1 MSHTTTPF
9 GEILHLIPRHIFQ
22 KLEKRHACGRK
33 SRKFGFK
40 EQFTVMAF
48 VMLAA
53 SRSLRDAVASLK
65 AQGSRLYHWG
75 LQKVCRST
83 VSDANRTRPCEFFED
98 LFREMCGFCAMHAP
112 RHQFPFKNK
121 IFSVDS
127 TVITLAASIF
137 KWASYRS
144 SKNGVKIHTVL
155 DHDGNIPAFATIT
168 EAKKHDSKFLEVL
181 ELPKGSFVI
190 VDRAYSAPKWFF
202 QMCQNEL
209 FFVTRLKKGMKFK
222 LIERHEV
229 EPATGVSSD
238 HVIEMGKDRQKVI
251 LRKIGYYDPETSKHY
266 VFLSNNFTLDAK
278 TIADLYRS
286 RWQIEV
292 FFKEIKQFLKIK
304 KFIGTNENA
313 VKIQLYTALIVYLL
327 LALQKYLSKLG
338 LSIGQIFQLIQLNL
352 VGSRSIEDL
361 LIQKPDKI
369 KNSYDN
375 SLLEMLST

>member
-1 MSHTTTPF
+1 
-9 GEILHLIPRHIFQ
+9 
-22 KLEKRHACGRK
+22 
-33 SRKFGFK
+33 
-40 EQFTVMAF
+40 MAF

-53 SRSLRDAVASLK
+53 SRSLRDALASLK

-137 KWASYRS
+137 KWASYRG

-209 FFVTRLKKGMKFK
+209 FFVTRLKIGMKFK
-222 LIERHEV
+222 LVERQQV
-229 EPATGVSSD
+229 EPATGVTSD
-238 HVIEMGKDRQKVI
+238 HVIEMGKDRQKVT

-278 TIADLYRS
+278 TIADLYRA

-304 KFIGTNENA
+304 KFVGTNENA
-313 VKIQLYTALIVYLL
+313 VKIQLYTAMIVYLL
-327 LALQKYLSKLG
+327 LALQKFLSKLS

-352 VGSRSIEDL
+352 VGFRSIEDL

-369 KNSYDN
+369 KSFYDN
-375 SLLEMLST
+375 SLLKMLST

>member
-1 MSHTTTPF
+1 MSHVSTPF
-9 GEILHLIPRHIFQ
+9 GEILQLIPRHIFQ

-53 SRSLRDAVASLK
+53 SRSLRDALASLK

-137 KWASYRS
+137 KWASYRG

-209 FFVTRLKKGMKFK
+209 FFVTRLKIGMKFK
-222 LIERHEV
+222 LVERQQV
-229 EPATGVSSD
+229 EPATGVTSD
-238 HVIEMGKDRQKVI
+238 HVIEMGKDRQKVT

-278 TIADLYRS
+278 TIADLYRA

-304 KFIGTNENA
+304 KFVGTNENA
-313 VKIQLYTALIVYLL
+313 VKIQLYTAMIVYLL
-327 LALQKYLSKLG
+327 LALQKFLSKLS

-352 VGSRSIEDL
+352 VGFRSIEDL

-369 KNSYDN
+369 KNFYDN

>member
-9 GEILHLIPRHIFQ
+9 GEILQLIPRHIFQ

-53 SRSLRDAVASLK
+53 SRSLRDALASLR

-137 KWASYRS
+137 KWASYRG

-209 FFVTRLKKGMKFK
+209 FFVTRLKKDMKFK
-222 LIERHEV
+222 LIERQMV
-229 EPATGVSSD
+229 EPATGVTSD
-238 HVIEMGKDRQKVI
+238 HVIEMGKDRQKVT

-286 RWQIEV
+286 RWQIEI

-361 LIQKPDKI
+361 LVQKPDKI

-375 SLLEMLST
+375 SLLEMLSI

>member
-65 AQGSRLYHWG
+65 AKGSRLYHWG